1 MFHNIRTKTLIL
13 FTITCLVSCTT
24 VPSKEHPPLQV
35 VSNVDVAKYLGRW
48 YEVARYPN
56 WFQENYYSV
65 TADYELAIDGSIN
78 VINRCK
84 EGGLDGKLKKAV
96 GTAKIV
102 DEQTNAKLKVLFYWP
117 FYGNYWIIA
126 LGDDYEY
133 AVVSEP
139 KRQYLWIMSRSPIM
153 KRLQYE
159 KLIKFLA
166 AKYFDTTLLNITPQV
181 KI

>member
-1 MFHNIRTKTLIL
+1 M
-13 FTITCLVSCTT
+13 
-24 VPSKEHPPLQV
+24 
-35 VSNVDVAKYLGRW
+35 
-48 YEVARYPN
+48 
-56 WFQENYYSV
+56 

-78 VINRCK
+78 VINHCK
-84 EGGLDGKLKKAV
+84 EGGLDGKLKEAV

-102 DEQTNAKLKVLFYWP
+102 DEQTNAKLKVSFYWP

-139 KRQYLWIMSRSPIM
+139 KRQYLWILSRSPIM

-159 KLIKFLA
+159 KLIKFLT
-166 AKYFDTTLLNITPQV
+166 AKHFDTTLLNITPQV